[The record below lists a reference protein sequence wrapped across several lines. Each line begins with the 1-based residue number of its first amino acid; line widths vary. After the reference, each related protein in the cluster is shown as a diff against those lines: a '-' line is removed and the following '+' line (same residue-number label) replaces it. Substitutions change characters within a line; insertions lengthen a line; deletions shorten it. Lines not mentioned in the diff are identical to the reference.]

1 MDIKILENIISKDYQ
16 DRLENILLGN
26 QFPLYLNSKNV
37 DLDNKT
43 AFTDK
48 NAKFSLRLN
57 HSFIHEGQLASD
69 HWKLIEPLTIEIV
82 KALNLPPKLSSCK
95 LNINFPINHFLDTDY
110 YPPHYDT
117 TDKGVV
123 AIYYVNDSDGD
134 TLFMDSRREDGDEF
148 KIIKS
153 VTPKKGALVHFP
165 ENVLHTN
172 RPPKQTPARCVIN
185 FNFLK
190 DF

>member
-1 MDIKILENIISKDYQ
+1 MNINTIENIIPKDYQ
-16 DRLENILLGN
+16 DDLERVLLGN
-26 QFPLYLNSKNV
+26 EFPLFLNSKNV
-37 DLDNKT
+37 NLDNKT

-57 HSFIHEGQLASD
+57 HSFIHDGQLISG
-69 HWKLIEPLTIEIV
+69 HWKLIEPLTIAII
-82 KALNLPPKLSSCK
+82 KALNIPPKLSSCK
-95 LNINFPINHFLDTDY
+95 LNINFPINHFLDSDY

-117 TDKGVV
+117 TDKGIV
-123 AIYYVNDSDGD
+123 AIYYVNDADGD
-134 TLFMDSRREDGDEF
+134 TLFMNSIKDQNDEF
-148 KIIKS
+148 KINKS
-153 VTPKKGALVHFP
+153 VTPKKGTLVYFP

-172 RPPKQTPARCVIN
+172 KPPKNTQARGVIN

>member
-1 MDIKILENIISKDYQ
+1 MDINLLENIVPKDYQ
-16 DRLENILLGN
+16 DLLEKTFLGN
-26 QFPLYLNSKNV
+26 QFPLFLNSKNV
-37 DLDNKT
+37 ILDNKT
-43 AFTDK
+43 AFSDK
-48 NAKFSLRLN
+48 NAKFSLRLI
-57 HSFIHEGQLASD
+57 HSFINEGQLASD

-82 KALNLPPKLSSCK
+82 KALGLPPKLSSCK
-95 LNINFPINHFLDTDY
+95 LNINFPVNHFSDTDY

-117 TDKGVV
+117 TDSGIV

-134 TLFMDSRREDGDEF
+134 TLFMDSDKGDNDEF

-153 VTPKKGALVHFP
+153 ITPKKGTLAYFP

-172 RPPKQTPARCVIN
+172 RPPKITPARCVIN
-185 FNFLK
+185 FNFLR

>member
-1 MDIKILENIISKDYQ
+1 MNINLLENIIPNDYQ
-16 DRLENILLGN
+16 DHLEKVLLGN
-26 QFPLYLNSKNV
+26 QLPLFLNSKNV

-48 NAKFSLRLN
+48 NAKFSFRLN
-57 HSFIHEGQLASD
+57 HSFIEGGQLVSE

-82 KALNLPPKLSSCK
+82 KALNIPPKLSSCK
-95 LNINFPINHFLDTDY
+95 LNINFPVNHFLDTDY

-117 TDKGVV
+117 TDKGIV
-123 AIYYVNDSDGD
+123 AIYYVNNSDGD
-134 TLFMDSRREDGDEF
+134 TLFMDSVKGEDDEF
-148 KIIKS
+148 KIVKTL
-153 VTPKKGALVHFP
+153 TPKKGALAYFP

-172 RPPKQTPARCVIN
+172 RPPQQTQARCVIN

>member
-1 MDIKILENIISKDYQ
+1 MNINIIENIIPKDYQ
-16 DRLENILLGN
+16 DHLERMLLGN
-26 QFPLYLNSKNV
+26 QFPLFLNTKNV

-43 AFTDK
+43 AFVDK
-48 NAKFSLRLN
+48 HAKFSLRLN
-57 HSFIHEGQLASD
+57 HSFIHEGQLVSE

-82 KALNLPPKLSSCK
+82 KALELPPKLSSCK
-95 LNINFPINHFLDTDY
+95 LNINFPINHFSDTDY

-117 TDKGVV
+117 TDRGIV
-123 AIYYVNDSDGD
+123 AVYYVNDSDGD
-134 TLFMDSRREDGDEF
+134 TLFMESTKGGDDEF

-153 VTPKKGALVHFP
+153 VTPKKGALAYFP
-165 ENVLHTN
+165 EDVLHTN
-172 RPPKQTPARCVIN
+172 KPPKVTPARCVIN